1 MLTDSKKILQD
12 AQKQGYAVGHFNTS
26 DLEITKAI
34 TAAAKNKNAP
44 VIIGCSEKAIS
55 YAGLEELAEI
65 VKIEAKRI

>member
-34 TAAAKNKNAP
+34 TAAAKIKM
-44 VIIGCSEKAIS
+44 
-55 YAGLEELAEI
+55 
-65 VKIEAKRI
+65 RQ